1 MQTNQKQYTTKQ
13 IKTYTLQPQ
22 KLKQEMKK
30 YYLTPPQIKKIT
42 LQNLTTHCNLTMLE
56 TIRHYHQQYIT
67 QAQLQS
73 IIDKIDA
80 LLYAAQDHLIPIQKI
95 FTKIN
100 TEIWQQEL
108 HTKMN
113 KIAII
118 PEEKE

>member
-1 MQTNQKQYTTKQ
+1 MQTNQKQYTTQQ

-22 KLKQEMKK
+22 QLKQEMMK
-30 YYLTPPQIKKIT
+30 YYFIKPQIQKIT
-42 LQNLTTHCNLTMLE
+42 LQNLTTHCNLTILE
-56 TIRHYHQQYIT
+56 TIRHYQQQYIT
-67 QAQLQS
+67 ETQLQS

-80 LLYAAQDHLIPIQKI
+80 LLYIAQDHLIPIQKV

-108 HTKMN
+108 HTNMN

-118 PEEKE
+118 PEE

>member
-1 MQTNQKQYTTKQ
+1 MQTNQKQYTTQQ

-22 KLKQEMKK
+22 KLKQEMTK
-30 YYLTPPQIKKIT
+30 YYLVIPQIQKIT
-42 LQNLTTHCNLTMLE
+42 LQNLITHCNLTILE
-56 TIRHYHQQYIT
+56 TIRHYQQQYIT
-67 QAQLQS
+67 EAQLQS

-80 LLYAAQDHLIPIQKI
+80 LLYTAQDHLIPVQKV

-100 TEIWQQEL
+100 TEIWQEEL

-118 PEEKE
+118 PEE